1 MNNNPFS
8 LEGKKILVT
17 GASSGIGKSIA
28 IECSKMGAS
37 VVITGRNVERL
48 EQTLSEC
55 QGAGNIMIPFDLSN
69 IDELH
74 DFVSKIPTLDGIVQ
88 NAGIN
93 TKTLV
98 KFLTRQKID
107 DIYHTNVYAPI
118 LMIQQL
124 IKMKKINSN
133 ASIVFI
139 SSISSSFAAISN
151 SVYASSKGAINSF
164 MRSLALELAP
174 RNIRA
179 NVIRPGMIKTPILN
193 AYAMSEEL
201 DEFLSSAPL
210 GHPGEPCDIAY
221 GAVYLLSDASKF
233 VTGSIMTID
242 GGMTLR

>member
-1 MNNNPFS
+1 MKNPFT

-37 VVITGRNVERL
+37 VIITGRNTERL
-48 EQTLSEC
+48 QQTMSEC
-55 QGAGNIMIPFDLSN
+55 QGEDNLMIPFDLSKL
-69 IDELH
+69 DELQ
-74 DFVSKIPTLDGIVQ
+74 DFISQLPTLDGVVQ

-98 KFLTRQKID
+98 KFLSKQKID

-118 LMIQQL
+118 LIMQQL
-124 IKMKKINSN
+124 IKKKKINSN
-133 ASIVFI
+133 GSVVFI
-139 SSISSSFAAISN
+139 SSISSSFAAITN

-179 NVIRPGMIKTPILN
+179 NVIRPGMIETPILN

-210 GHPGEPCDIAY
+210 GHPGEPLDIAY

-233 VTGSIMTID
+233 VTGSILTID